1 MRELLEGVFARAEVT
16 QSHPLDEQLAGLIL
30 PRALMSV
37 YWRLSRAG
45 RIHPRL
51 WSKLLGQAWVRA

>member
-1 MRELLEGVFARAEVT
+1 MT

-30 PRALMSV
+30 PRPLMSV

-45 RIHPRL
+45 RIRPRFY
-51 WSKLLGQAWVRA
+51 SKLLGEAWVRA